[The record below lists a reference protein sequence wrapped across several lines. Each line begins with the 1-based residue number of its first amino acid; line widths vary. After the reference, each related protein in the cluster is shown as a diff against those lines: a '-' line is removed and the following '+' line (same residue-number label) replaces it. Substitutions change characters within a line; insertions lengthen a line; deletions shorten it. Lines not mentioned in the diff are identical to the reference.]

1 MGEAVSAN
9 SGHTLENATP
19 ALSVVEV
26 DEKYSNLAKHLLGNV
41 FIAEGEEA
49 LENAN
54 GFTVIEKTGR
64 YVKGKH
70 TLTGGSVGLI
80 EGKKIGRAKNLE
92 KLQKDIAAQDAVVQN
107 LRTQI
112 QARHNEVIAFNED
125 LRENAIKETE
135 RAIQELANQVF
146 SLQNKLENIQGQQST
161 ARNRLED
168 LNEQLQQTQSSVEGV
183 RRELQEFNEVL
194 QLNANRLAEAEESFK
209 AAQGAH
215 EESQGYFNEFNLNVT
230 RQQSK
235 INALKQELNFKNNQ
249 LEALQNR

>member
-1 MGEAVSAN
+1 MDALRNEMAEESRKLDAKKNEHDLLKSMIDSMEGYPDSVKFLHKNKEWNYQAPILSDIIYVKEEYRTALENVLEPYLNYYVINNLQQGLEAVHLLGNHKKGKANFFLLDKIGEAVSAN

-92 KLQKDIAAQDAVVQN
+92 KLQKDIGPGCSGAKP
-107 LRTQI
+107 
-112 QARHNEVIAFNED
+112 
-125 LRENAIKETE
+125 ENANTGKT
-135 RAIQELANQVF
+135 
-146 SLQNKLENIQGQQST
+146 
-161 ARNRLED
+161 
-168 LNEQLQQTQSSVEGV
+168 
-183 RRELQEFNEVL
+183 
-194 QLNANRLAEAEESFK
+194 
-209 AAQGAH
+209 
-215 EESQGYFNEFNLNVT
+215 
-230 RQQSK
+230 
-235 INALKQELNFKNNQ
+235 
-249 LEALQNR
+249 